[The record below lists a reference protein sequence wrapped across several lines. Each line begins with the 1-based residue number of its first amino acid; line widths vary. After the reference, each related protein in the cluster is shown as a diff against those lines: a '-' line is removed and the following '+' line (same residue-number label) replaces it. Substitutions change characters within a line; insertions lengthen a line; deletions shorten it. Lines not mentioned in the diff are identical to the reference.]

1 VACTLDQT
9 VSARARSFVQEIAM
23 SDTEAPQPNPEPAPT
38 PGSPGDDPVGAT
50 PEASGRPAPAA
61 AESHSTNG
69 DDRPATPADP
79 KGERFAGVKR
89 FVQGRNGVWAAV
101 AALCVAAGT
110 VASVLGATSVAHDD
124 HTKARQDFRQSVSA
138 TGIAPSVKLAI
149 QHEEDLVVGAST
161 FFSAN
166 PKATPTEFSA
176 WAKWSHAL
184 RRYPELQRLALVA
197 FVRPEPATSVSP
209 STARGVKATT
219 ALSAARE
226 GKGLRITPAS
236 EPPTCAMVA
245 QLVRRSAGGSVAST
259 GDCVL
264 TPGLLSIRDSGLSRY
279 ASVASGRTKALG
291 ILTPVYGG
299 GVVPSTVAGRR
310 AAFVG
315 WLREV
320 LQPRVVLAQALRGHA
335 NSAVRLRYRAGSSNL
350 VFASGNPQPDAQ
362 SRATNLRNGWSLRSF
377 GPPVGAGVLADANA
391 RVLLIA
397 GTVLSVLL
405 GLLVFLLGSGRAR
418 APAPAPAGPPTRE
431 VPHEDLYDPLTGLPN
446 RALMM
451 DRAQRMLARAGRESG
466 LLIGAVFVDIDW
478 FKDVSEKI
486 GKAAGDQLL
495 TIVCRRLEGVVRA
508 QDSVGRLEGDEFV
521 ILVES
526 AARGARLESLA
537 RRVIEALREPVEL
550 DDFGPSFVATASL
563 GVAFGR
569 YATADDLLRDAR
581 LAMYAAKSAGKDRY
595 TVFNANMRSVT
606 ENRATLE
613 IELNAALQQSQFFLL
628 YEPIVDLAT
637 RKLAGLEA
645 QIRWGHP
652 TQGIREP
659 EDFIHSA
666 EETGMIVPIGRWM
679 LEEACS
685 RAAAW
690 NVAGHRVGISIKV
703 SDQQLNRE
711 GFATDVRRALQ
722 QSGLQ
727 PSLLTLEVGETSV
740 MRDVAA
746 AAVRLE
752 EIRRLGV
759 SLAID
764 DFGSGSAYHS
774 DLRQLPLD
782 FLKVDRST
790 LAASDDEDY
799 RSWLLEAIIVVGRDL
814 SLPVIAK
821 GVDSVE
827 QMTALQAMGC
837 AMAQGPF
844 MGRPTPVEAVEA
856 LFHTDFPTQSAS
868 SPTELSAE
876 GASSTTTPALD
887 ASPASPGM
895 PVDG

>member
-1 VACTLDQT
+1 
-9 VSARARSFVQEIAM
+9 M
-23 SDTEAPQPNPEPAPT
+23 SDTDAPQPNLEPAPT
-38 PGSPGDDPVGAT
+38 PGSPGDVPVHAT
-50 PEASGRPAPAA
+50 PEAPEASAPAVV
-61 AESHSTNG
+61 ESHSTNG
-69 DDRPATPADP
+69 DDRPSTPADP

-110 VASVLGATSVAHDD
+110 VASVLGAASVARDD
-124 HTKARQDFRQSVSA
+124 HAKARQDFRQSVSA

-209 STARGVKATT
+209 STARGVRATT

-226 GKGLRITPAS
+226 AKGLRITPAG
-236 EPPTCAMVA
+236 EPPECAMVA
-245 QLVRRSAGGSVAST
+245 QLVRRSAGGSVASA
-259 GDCVL
+259 GHCAL

-279 ASVASGRTKALG
+279 ASVSSGRSKALG
-291 ILTPVYGG
+291 VLTPVYRG

-320 LQPRVVLAQALRGHA
+320 LQPRAVLAQALRGHA

-350 VFASGNPQPDAQ
+350 VFASGKPQPDAQ
-362 SRATNLRNGWSLRSF
+362 SRTTNLQNGWTLRSF
-377 GPPVGAGVLADANA
+377 GPPAGAGVLADANA

-397 GTVLSVLL
+397 GTALSVLL

-418 APAPAPAGPPTRE
+418 APAPATAPAGPPPRE

-466 LLIGAVFVDIDW
+466 LLIGALFVDIDW

-495 TIVCRRLEGVVRA
+495 TIVCKRLEGVVRA

-595 TVFNANMRSVT
+595 TVFNANMRSIT

-613 IELNAALQQSQFFLL
+613 IELNAALQESQFFLL
-628 YEPIVDLAT
+628 YEPIFDLAT

-659 EDFIHSA
+659 EDFIPSA
-666 EETGMIVPIGRWM
+666 EEMGMIVPIGRWM
-679 LEEACS
+679 LEEACR

-722 QSGLQ
+722 QSGIE

-740 MRDVAA
+740 MRDVGAA
-746 AAVRLE
+746 AIRLE
-752 EIRRLGV
+752 EIKRLGV

-814 SLPVIAK
+814 SLSVIAK

-827 QMTALQAMGC
+827 QMTTLQAMGC

-856 LFHTDFPTQSAS
+856 LFHADFPTQPAS

-876 GASSTTTPALD
+876 AASSTTAPALGASS
-887 ASPASPGM
+887 ASPPGM